1 MPKQRTAL
9 ITIASLWI
17 LTATLLMIATTA
29 FSQTNAVQG
38 NDFSQIRLFSEVLF
52 KLKQNYVTELSDSR
66 LIEAAI
72 NGMRREATGDSTFV
86 PLEELGNA
94 YEPLDLFARE
104 YRRLL
109 NDPQTKSSEKLIEAA
124 IVAMLRSTDPH
135 TNYFD
140 AAAFADFTT
149 STKGSFGGL
158 GIQIDKIG
166 DYITVVSPI
175 EGTPAYRMGITAGD
189 RIIKVDGESIIGVTT
204 DESIKKMRGDPGTT
218 VLITISRPGIDAPI
232 EFTIVREII
241 KVKSVPYS
249 FQLDNGVGYI
259 RISQFNENTT
269 SELRSALDELET
281 EGIKGLI
288 IDLRF
293 NPGGLL
299 EQAVN
304 TVNEFIGPN
313 KLVVETRGRTRSDA
327 LHTRYRTKERTYP
340 IVVLVNQASASA
352 SEIFAGSL
360 QDWDKGIVVGKPT
373 FGKGSVQQLI
383 PLSNGNG
390 VKITTS
396 YYYIKSG
403 RCIHKMSNDK
413 LLSGQQVSESDLKK
427 EDEENHNTV
436 YYTEK
441 GREVFGGGGI
451 APDIEVENDLLTR
464 FGVDLRSKNIFF
476 NFAVD
481 YLVDHNHQVS
491 KNPSITPAIMG
502 EFLGYAE
509 DHGIS
514 YTPADLDSARTFI
527 ENSLKSEL
535 VRKVHG
541 DLESYKIT
549 LSQDKQLQKAISL
562 FDRYRTLDEMIAHVE
577 NQKKQ
582 R

>member
-1 MPKQRTAL
+1 MMPKQRTAL

-249 FQLDNGVGYI
+249 FQLDNG
-259 RISQFNENTT
+259 
-269 SELRSALDELET
+269 
-281 EGIKGLI
+281 GIHP
-288 IDLRF
+288 D
-293 NPGGLL
+293 
-299 EQAVN
+299 Q
-304 TVNEFIGPN
+304 
-313 KLVVETRGRTRSDA
+313 
-327 LHTRYRTKERTYP
+327 P
-340 IVVLVNQASASA
+340 IQ
-352 SEIFAGSL
+352 
-360 QDWDKGIVVGKPT
+360 
-373 FGKGSVQQLI
+373 
-383 PLSNGNG
+383 
-390 VKITTS
+390 
-396 YYYIKSG
+396 
-403 RCIHKMSNDK
+403 
-413 LLSGQQVSESDLKK
+413 
-427 EDEENHNTV
+427 
-436 YYTEK
+436 
-441 GREVFGGGGI
+441 
-451 APDIEVENDLLTR
+451 
-464 FGVDLRSKNIFF
+464 
-476 NFAVD
+476 
-481 YLVDHNHQVS
+481 
-491 KNPSITPAIMG
+491 
-502 EFLGYAE
+502 
-509 DHGIS
+509 
-514 YTPADLDSARTFI
+514 
-527 ENSLKSEL
+527 
-535 VRKVHG
+535 
-541 DLESYKIT
+541 
-549 LSQDKQLQKAISL
+549 
-562 FDRYRTLDEMIAHVE
+562 
-577 NQKKQ
+577 
-582 R
+582 

>member
-299 EQAVN
+299 DQAVN

-464 FGVDLRSKNIFF
+464 FGVDLRSTNIFF
-476 NFAVD
+476 TFAVD
-481 YLVDHNHQVS
+481 YLVDPNHQVS

>member
-218 VLITISRPGIDAPI
+218 VLITVSRPGIDAPI

-299 EQAVN
+299 DQAVN

>member
-189 RIIKVDGESIIGVTT
+189 RIIKVDGESIIGITT

-299 EQAVN
+299 DQAVN

-491 KNPSITPAIMG
+491 KNPSITPAIMD

-562 FDRYRTLDEMIAHVE
+562 FDRYRTLDEMIAYVE